1 MTLIVSEKSFL
12 YIGCFSKK
20 KTKKQ
25 KEQQTQTNTHSVKNN
40 VDFRGQFRF
49 FLAKKRKEKE
59 IEKIHRTVMI
69 NMYIA

>member
-20 KTKKQ
+20 KNKKQ

-69 NMYIA
+69 SMYIA

>member
-20 KTKKQ
+20 NKKQ

-40 VDFRGQFRF
+40 VDFRGQSRF

-69 NMYIA
+69 SMYIA

>member
-40 VDFRGQFRF
+40 VDFRGQSRF

-59 IEKIHRTVMI
+59 IENFHRTVMI

>member
-49 FLAKKRKEKE
+49 FFGKKKEK
-59 IEKIHRTVMI
+59 KKK
-69 NMYIA
+69 